1 MYGIPQEVVDQLN
14 TQFVNIIDDELRR
27 RLIVYRLR
35 ILGYSP
41 HVIADAL
48 NTSLSAV
55 ADDTRWCVNNLAPTY
70 GSVHEFR
77 QISIAQLEE
86 IYQLLITPRVIL
98 ETLPSGET
106 IRSIV
111 PPTTNDIRTALA
123 IKAEQAKFTGAHVH
137 PVDQGDHDVTYV
149 LNVAQPIGA
158 QPISASDPRSIDVTG
173 AEQPAVAATP
183 HTTISDLP

>member
-1 MYGIPQEVVDQLN
+1 MHGIPHEVLDQLN
-14 TQFVNIIDDELRR
+14 TQFINIVDDELRR
-27 RLIVYRLR
+27 RLMVYRLR

-41 HVIADAL
+41 HAIADAF
-48 NTSLSAV
+48 NASLTDV
-55 ADDTRWCVNNLAPTY
+55 AADTRWCVHNLAPTY

-123 IKAEQAKFTGAHVH
+123 IKAEQAKFTGAHAY
-137 PVDQGDHDVTYV
+137 PADQNEREVTYTV
-149 LNVAQPIGA
+149 TVTKPVGTTE
-158 QPISASDPRSIDVTG
+158 PRSIDATDT
-173 AEQPAVAATP
+173 EQPAVTATP